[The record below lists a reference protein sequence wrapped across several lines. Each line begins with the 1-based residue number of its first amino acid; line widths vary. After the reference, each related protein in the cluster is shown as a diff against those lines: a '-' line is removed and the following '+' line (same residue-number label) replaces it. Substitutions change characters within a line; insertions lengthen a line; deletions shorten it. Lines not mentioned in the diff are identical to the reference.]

1 MPEATSYDLFISYAE
16 ADRAWVEGYL
26 LDALPQAGIKY
37 LSEAAFRLGV
47 PRIQEF
53 QRAIQQS
60 RRTLLVVSPAYVADD
75 FSQFVEL
82 LGQSYGQDTQ
92 TWPVIP
98 LMLEPTPLPPR
109 LAMLVRLNAT
119 TPDEQEIAVARLCA
133 DLEYSISSFI
143 TKPPCPYPGMIPFSE
158 ADQDRFFGRDQ
169 EIDELVERLR
179 SHPFVT
185 VIGPSGS
192 GKSSLVFAGLIPK
205 LRQSSLFGAGNW
217 LVRSMRPGATP
228 LQTLEAVL
236 KNNLSDLAQAV
247 EQVLSAEANS
257 QRLLLVIDQFEELFT
272 QRGQETALFQQL
284 ILKLIGFPKFYIV
297 LTVRADFYSDLM
309 TSPLWHN
316 IQPSRIEVIP
326 LDEEGLRQAIVKP
339 AESIEVFVEPAL
351 VERLVNDAAGEP
363 GVLPLVQE
371 TLVLLWERVERRF
384 LPLRAYEA
392 LVLPRGAYGG
402 LSKGHR
408 TGLQVAI
415 ARRADAALASLD
427 SDPEKQYMIARRIFI
442 RLIQFGEGRAD
453 TRRQQLVNELQAIS
467 DDPRLFQQTLDH
479 FIDCRL
485 LTSDRDE
492 KNPSLKKVD
501 IAHEALISGWPTLQ
515 QWMSEHRDAEQIRRR
530 LADKAKEW
538 ERLGKSSG
546 GLLDDIELAEADR
559 WLSSLEADELGYSKD
574 IEEWVIKS
582 RIFIQ
587 RDKITKR
594 TRFLIT
600 GGLIL
605 STLATMLG
613 IWYRDYQAQI
623 MRSSELE
630 IRLGIVTS
638 DNLKRVPKILG
649 NYLELAKSAA
659 KQSNYNQVIRYC
671 RTILDI
677 NQKIREKF
685 AEDKQFIIDKQD
697 KERVDQI
704 SFNTEKL
711 LIDAIMNDRIPIL
724 ESYLKKKI
732 IGENT
737 GESFTLLEKRF
748 TDGALK
754 ETYKILMNDVG
765 ADANQSGLLTPESEA
780 DRMPCLILKKI
791 EELWRGNTEQRC
803 GWYGRENLLAEDQCS
818 ELNRKSLMAAVFY
831 PHDYGIPIARL
842 DYCKVKQPET
852 NSIST
857 KKMSPFIQLR

>member
-1 MPEATSYDLFISYAE
+1 MPELTTYDLFISYAE

-26 LDALPQAGIKY
+26 LDALTQAEVKY

-60 RRTLLVVSPAYVADD
+60 RRTLLVISPAYVADD

-98 LMLEPTPLPPR
+98 LVLEPTPLPPR
-109 LAMLVRLNAT
+109 LAMLVGLNAT
-119 TPDEQEIAVARLCA
+119 TPEEQEIAVVRLCA
-133 DLEYSISSFI
+133 DLQHSIASSI
-143 TKPPCPYPGMIPFSE
+143 TKPPCPYPGMVPFSE

-192 GKSSLVFAGLIPK
+192 GKSSLVFAGLIPQ

-217 LVRSMRPGATP
+217 LVRSMRPGAAP
-228 LQTLEAVL
+228 LQTLQAL
-236 KNNLSDLAQAV
+236 LGNDLNDPAQAM

-272 QRGQETALFQQL
+272 QRGQETDLFQQF
-284 ILKLIGFPKFYIV
+284 ILKLIGVSKCYIV

-316 IQPSRIEVIP
+316 IQPSRMEVIP
-326 LDEEGLRQAIVKP
+326 LDEAGLRQAIVKP
-339 AESIEVFVEPAL
+339 AERVEVFIEPTL
-351 VERLVNDAAGEP
+351 VERLVDDAAGEP

-371 TLVLLWERVERRF
+371 TLVLLWERIERRF

-427 SDPEKQYMIARRIFI
+427 ADPEKQYRIARRIFI

-467 DDPRLFQQTLDH
+467 DDPELFQRTLDH

-492 KNPSLKKVD
+492 KDPSLKKVD
-501 IAHEALISGWPTLQ
+501 IAHEALISGWSTLQ
-515 QWMSEHRDAEQIRRR
+515 QWMSEHRDAEQTRRQ
-530 LADKAKEW
+530 LTNKAKEW
-538 ERLGKSSG
+538 ERLGRRSG
-546 GLLDDIELAEADR
+546 GLLDGVELAESER
-559 WLSSLEADELGYSKD
+559 WLASAKAIDLSYEELLSQFIKASEAE
-574 IEEWVIKS
+574 VS
-582 RIFIQ
+582 RARRMKGIIVGA
-587 RDKITKR
+587 I
-594 TRFLIT
+594 
-600 GGLIL
+600 
-605 STLATMLG
+605 SALG
-613 IWYRDYQAQI
+613 IIAVVASGVVW
-623 MRSSELE
+623 
-630 IRLGIVTS
+630 
-638 DNLKRVPKILG
+638 
-649 NYLELAKSAA
+649 
-659 KQSNYNQVIRYC
+659 KQQTEASNMK
-671 RTILDI
+671 TILDLQLGKFTPTNLDIILPILNDYLKQAKEAQNKAHKSKEAQAAPAELEAAQESAITYARAVLDIIFRIENSNLPIPEAERELVPIKDEANHVMLDMILPYGI
-677 NQKIREKF
+677 NKIEQKLKAGKIGNVITETTYLRYKEKF
-685 AEDKQFIIDKQD
+685 TPDSALKATYD
-697 KERVDQI
+697 V
-704 SFNTEKL
+704 
-711 LIDAIMNDRIPIL
+711 IMLDLGADINRIGTLSPNETKRIPCPL
-724 ESYLKKKI
+724 
-732 IGENT
+732 
-737 GESFTLLEKRF
+737 
-748 TDGALK
+748 LK
-754 ETYKILMNDVG
+754 EI
-765 ADANQSGLLTPESEA
+765 
-780 DRMPCLILKKI
+780 DRV
-791 EELWRGNTEQRC
+791 WRDHTHNKC
-803 GWYGRENLLAEDQCS
+803 GWYGSTKR
-818 ELNRKSLMAAVFY
+818 LNGLEGGCVQEKSKTLVALIFPDISY
-831 PHDYGIPIARL
+831 DYIITRL
-842 DYCKVKQPET
+842 DNCKVQYTPV
-852 NSIST
+852 I
-857 KKMSPFIQLR
+857 R